1 MVKVVREVCGTTRC
15 ASCRSLLDYEW
26 SDVFQTTEENHE
38 TGKITVR
45 SFIKCP
51 TCLCSTRA
59 FEDFVYNRPT
69 YKGDFELRRE
79 DIIDLWEFDVMKY
92 RASIL

>member
-1 MVKVVREVCGTTRC
+1 MVRVIREVYGTTRC
-15 ASCRSLLDYEW
+15 VSCNSLLDYEW
-26 SDVFQTTEENHE
+26 SDVFQTTEENYE
-38 TGKITVR
+38 TGKITRR

-51 TCLCSTRA
+51 VCLCSTKA
-59 FEDFVYNRPT
+59 LEDFVYNRSS
-69 YKGDFELRRE
+69 KSNFELRRE